1 MSEKNTKNSLTLQQ
15 VTKKSLITFLILLLV
30 SVSISLI
37 TAFLLNMT
45 SVPEMVYP
53 YSGYVILALSSYI
66 TGKLYLKNLNASR
79 ISIIGISSLFF
90 ILITALVAVAIN
102 NGETAITPIIIK
114 LALIFLLMLLSSSFT
129 KKKRKKKNTKRR

>member
-15 VTKKSLITFLILLLV
+15 VAKKSLITFLILLLV

-45 SVPEMVYP
+45 SVPEMVYR

-66 TGKLYLKNLNASR
+66 TGKLYLKNLNVSR

-114 LALIFLLMLLSSSFT
+114 FALIFLLMLLSSSFT